1 MILYFKKQ
9 GLESKKLE
17 EIYLAETM
25 LQSVEIIR
33 KEEDEER
40 KEGSEILKALEKRKT
55 SLIDNCF
62 LNYQTIDFFNVQV
75 KINVSIFGHYLVTS
89 LKIFVT
95 FFTSF
100 AALMRAEPYM
110 YVKFIEFQIQNTL
123 LT

>member
-40 KEGSEILKALEKRKT
+40 KEGNEILKALEKRKT
-55 SLIDNCF
+55 SLVNNCF
-62 LNYQTIDFFNVQV
+62 SKPPKN
-75 KINVSIFGHYLVTS
+75 
-89 LKIFVT
+89 
-95 FFTSF
+95 
-100 AALMRAEPYM
+100 
-110 YVKFIEFQIQNTL
+110 
-123 LT
+123 